1 MFIQISTILLVVAL
15 LAVGTWLLHRSAA
28 ASRQREAEHRDIGRH
43 DHARVF
49 EMAKIQSE
57 ASKWRGWF

>member
-15 LAVGTWLLHRSAA
+15 LAVGWWLFQSSAA
-28 ASRQREAEHRDIGRH
+28 ARRQREAEHRDIGRH

-49 EMAKIQSE
+49 EMAKVQSE